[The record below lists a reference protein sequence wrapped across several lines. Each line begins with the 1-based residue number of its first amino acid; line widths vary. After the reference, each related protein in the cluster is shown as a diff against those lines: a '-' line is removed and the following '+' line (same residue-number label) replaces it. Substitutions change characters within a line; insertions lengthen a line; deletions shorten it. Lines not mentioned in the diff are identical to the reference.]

1 MALFTSAPEK
11 ALQRDLDGARTSRAA
26 TAKRLGMAQDKAT
39 ECEAALQRLAS
50 EGAQDPV
57 LVAAEIALDE
67 VERRVST
74 LEPAL
79 AEAEKLVVRLESQLA
94 DALDKKVRAETTR
107 QCEQIAS
114 RIEKASEAI
123 VPLMAELAAATAL
136 ADVAQIWDA
145 HGYHVYA
152 QNSALQIPA
161 AAELVSKAVRE
172 HGARVL
178 AGMERATL
186 LTPAVP
192 HAAVDATPA
201 EPTTGIYRYDTPKP
215 GRPNYRVSNDAAFL
229 REKN

>member
-1 MALFTSAPEK
+1 MAFLTSNPEK
-11 ALQRDLDGARTSRAA
+11 ALQRDLDAARTSRDA
-26 TAKRLGMAQDKAT
+26 TAKRLAAAQDKAV
-39 ECEAALQRLAS
+39 ECEQTVQRLAR

-79 AEAEKLVVRLESQLA
+79 AEAEKLVARLEAQLA
-94 DALDKKVRAETTR
+94 DALDKKVRAETAR
-107 QCEQIAS
+107 QCETLAS
-114 RIEKASEAI
+114 RIEKASKAI
-123 VPLMAELAAATAL
+123 GPLMAELAEASGLAAS
-136 ADVAQIWDA
+136 AQIWDA

-161 AAELVSKAVRE
+161 AAELVSRAVRE
-172 HGARVL
+172 HGSRVV

-192 HAAVDATPA
+192 HAAVTPA
-201 EPTTGIYRYDTPKP
+201 EPRDHFTYDTPKP
-215 GRPNYRVSNDAAFL
+215 GRPNYSVSNDSAFL